1 MELLFE
7 ILFEVYGELMF
18 LIVPEKRA
26 DKKYLIITKIFAVLV
41 FLGVLALVGWGIILI
56 TDHNNLLGIVPIS
69 IAAVI
74 SIGQITMGIFLYNK
88 NARSDRSEK

>member
-1 MELLFE
+1 MGLLFE

-18 LIVPEKRA
+18 LIVPEKRT
-26 DKKYLIITKIFAVLV
+26 DKKYLILTRIFAVLV
-41 FLGVLALVGWGIILI
+41 FLGVLALTIWGIILI
-56 TDHNNLLGIVPIS
+56 TDHNNLVGIAPIS

-74 SIGQITMGIFLYNK
+74 SIGQIAMGIFLYIK

>member
-7 ILFEVYGELMF
+7 ILFEVYGELMV

-41 FLGVLALVGWGIILI
+41 FLGVLALTIWGIILI
-56 TDHNNLLGIVPIS
+56 TDHNNLVGIAPIS

-74 SIGQITMGIFLYNK
+74 SIGQIAMGIFLYNK

>member
-41 FLGVLALVGWGIILI
+41 FLGVLALTIWGIILI
-56 TDHNNLLGIVPIS
+56 TDHNNLVGIAPIS

-74 SIGQITMGIFLYNK
+74 SIGQIAMGIFLYNK
-88 NARSDRSEK
+88 NH